1 MTQKYDIF
9 KRIIFL
15 IAIKFVIICVLIFA
29 VFKISTNKKLE
40 GISDKE
46 NFYKLQIQN
55 ARGNIY
61 DCRGI
66 PLLNTAKKFLAA
78 IIPTK
83 NNFIPLINHVPT
95 EQKESFKQNFLK
107 NRPFI
112 SEVLCNLKTENVK
125 IFEIS
130 QQLFNSDFLCHTIG
144 YLKNDHGICG
154 IEKSFDEHLN
164 SFKNIEI
171 EYQKNALGQ
180 IVAKEKNYDF
190 YDKSY
195 QNAYGV
201 QLCIDKRIQEIAE
214 EAAKKYITKG
224 AVLVTEVPNCKIRAS
239 LSLPGFNPK
248 HIENFLKSKDSNFLN
263 RVNCE
268 YNLGSI
274 FKLVTAAC
282 LMESGMS
289 LHETYNCSGATN
301 IGGDVKIKCFN
312 GNAHGE
318 VNLENA
324 VALSCNTMF
333 TKLSKRLNPE
343 FFIKTAKN
351 LGFGEKIELAPEF
364 NSEPGN
370 LPSAE
375 ELKDDKKLA
384 MFAFGQGSLMA
395 TPMQV
400 AAFINAIA
408 CEGIYHHPKL
418 IEGLI
423 DKDGSFEKY
432 HFLLPKRVLKPQT
445 AKNLK
450 KFMRKSIILGT
461 AKYANPKNIT
471 AAAKTS
477 TAETGIFT
485 NGNRVN
491 QSWIAGFFPFENPK
505 YSIVILAE
513 NINLGGKICSPV
525 FKEIAEKISKFWN

>member
-1 MTQKYDIF
+1 
-9 KRIIFL
+9 
-15 IAIKFVIICVLIFA
+15 
-29 VFKISTNKKLE
+29 
-40 GISDKE
+40 
-46 NFYKLQIQN
+46 
-55 ARGNIY
+55 
-61 DCRGI
+61 
-66 PLLNTAKKFLAA
+66 
-78 IIPTK
+78 
-83 NNFIPLINHVPT
+83 
-95 EQKESFKQNFLK
+95 
-107 NRPFI
+107 
-112 SEVLCNLKTENVK
+112 
-125 IFEIS
+125 
-130 QQLFNSDFLCHTIG
+130 
-144 YLKNDHGICG
+144 
-154 IEKSFDEHLN
+154 
-164 SFKNIEI
+164 
-171 EYQKNALGQ
+171 
-180 IVAKEKNYDF
+180 
-190 YDKSY
+190 
-195 QNAYGV
+195 
-201 QLCIDKRIQEIAE
+201 
-214 EAAKKYITKG
+214 
-224 AVLVTEVPNCKIRAS
+224 
-239 LSLPGFNPK
+239 
-248 HIENFLKSKDSNFLN
+248 
-263 RVNCE
+263 
-268 YNLGSI
+268 
-274 FKLVTAAC
+274 
-282 LMESGMS
+282 MS
-289 LHETYNCSGATN
+289 LHETYNCSGAAD
-301 IGGDVKIKCFN
+301 IGGDVKIRCFD

-333 TKLSKRLNPE
+333 AKFSKRLNPE

-375 ELKDDKKLA
+375 ELNDDKKLA

-450 KFMRKSIILGT
+450 KFMKKSITLGT

-477 TAETGIFT
+477 TAETGIFINGNRVNQSWIAGFFPFE

-513 NINLGGKICSPV
+513 NINLGGKICGPV
-525 FKEIAEKISKFWN
+525 FKEIAEKISKF